1 MSRVS
6 SCLTET
12 TFWGK
17 DTYFV
22 LMLNIQLVFISQEK
36 EKSGLGHGTF
46 SRWAQMGPGEYVLA
60 GRGRGRGGGW

>member
-22 LMLNIQLVFISQEK
+22 LSIQLVFISQEK

-60 GRGRGRGGGW
+60 H